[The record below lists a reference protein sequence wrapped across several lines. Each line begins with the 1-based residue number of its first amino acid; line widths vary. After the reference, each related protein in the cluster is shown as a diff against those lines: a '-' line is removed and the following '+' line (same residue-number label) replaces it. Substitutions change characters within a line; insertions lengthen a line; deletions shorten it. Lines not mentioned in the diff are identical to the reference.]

1 MKRSHR
7 LLALVAVLSL
17 WTACSDEPMST
28 PRAGALF
35 LNLATP
41 HADDGAVIFVITGP
55 AIDSAT
61 VDKSSLR
68 LFTRRSNGTLA
79 GIVVGAV
86 GAGPI
91 VRLHV
96 PDVGAAAGYSAQVIE
111 VADRQDALR
120 TSLVEYAMTVTP

>member
-1 MKRSHR
+1 MKRSRR
-7 LLALVAVLSL
+7 LLALVAVLCL
-17 WTACSDEPMST
+17 WTACSEEPISA
-28 PRAGALF
+28 PPAGALF
-35 LNLATP
+35 LHLATP

-55 AIDSAT
+55 SIDSVT

-68 LFTRRSNGTLA
+68 LFTRSSGGTLA

-86 GAGPI
+86 DAGPI

-96 PDVGAAAGYSAQVIE
+96 PDVGAAAAYRAQVIE

-120 TSLVEYAMTVTP
+120 GSLVEYAMTVTP